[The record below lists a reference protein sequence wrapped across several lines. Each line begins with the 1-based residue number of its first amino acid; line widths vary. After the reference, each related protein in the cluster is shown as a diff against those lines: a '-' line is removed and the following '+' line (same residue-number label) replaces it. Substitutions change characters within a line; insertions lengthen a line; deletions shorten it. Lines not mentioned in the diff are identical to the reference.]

1 MRPEP
6 TLAIVDNGESA
17 NLLPG
22 DVVLSFKKPFNLFEA
37 IAHKAIQRYQEKL
50 YPNGNNVYN
59 HIRVVL
65 GTYIQPVSE
74 IPLTLL
80 FEWTKPV
87 SRVVA
92 LESWMLDSTYAHV
105 YRSNYAPYWAH
116 TNPIYY
122 ALAHS
127 GKLYDFFQLIGVG
140 LNWKIGLKNREH
152 CSSGARKLLENY
164 VGSNLFPEVEVWRTP
179 PSSWANSPDWKR
191 IIPIRGDI

>member
-6 TLAIVDNGESA
+6 NLVTQTFNNGDSA

-22 DVVLSFKKPFNLFEA
+22 DVVLSFKKPSNLFET
-37 IAHKAIQRYQEKL
+37 IAHSAIQRYQEKL
-50 YPNGNNVYN
+50 YPNGNNIYN

-65 GTYIQPVSE
+65 GTYIQPKSHT
-74 IPLTLL
+74 PFTLL

-92 LESWMLDSTYAHV
+92 LESWMLDSTYAHI
-105 YRSNYAPYWAH
+105 YRSDFSSIFEYA
-116 TNPIYY
+116 NPIYY
-122 ALAHS
+122 ALVQS
-127 GKLYDFFQLIGVG
+127 GKLYDFLQLIGVG

-164 VGSNLFPEVEVWRTP
+164 TGTTLFPEVEVWRTP
-179 PSSWANSPDWKR
+179 PSSWANSPAWKR
-191 IIPIRGDI
+191 VMIGEY